1 MIRRPIYT
9 EVEHADNR
17 RKWLEDLE
25 SYRIGIR
32 AIRDMDDLIRVLE
45 ENAGSISEVML
56 DMEVNDAYSPSLQA
70 TFDETMD
77 ILDYLKANRLGT

>member
-9 EVEHADNR
+9 EVEHAANR

-32 AIRDMDDLIRVLE
+32 PIRDMDDLIRVLE